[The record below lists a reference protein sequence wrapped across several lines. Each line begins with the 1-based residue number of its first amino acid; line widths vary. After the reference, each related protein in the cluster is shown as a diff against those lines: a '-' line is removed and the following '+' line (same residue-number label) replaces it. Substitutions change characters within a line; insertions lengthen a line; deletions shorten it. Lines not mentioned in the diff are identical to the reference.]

1 MDDKSALSV
10 LLNVSNES
18 LNKEEQQK
26 ISIQILDGKSNDAV
40 PYAKVRMD
48 LFYPL
53 GRFEN
58 LIDNNTDVTADKYQ
72 AKTESAKFRVKPTS
86 TEID

>member
-1 MDDKSALSV
+1 M
-10 LLNVSNES
+10 
-18 LNKEEQQK
+18 
-26 ISIQILDGKSNDAV
+26 DGKSNGAV

-58 LIDNNTDVTADKYQ
+58 LIDNNTDEKGHFLYSWAANAGCEIGEYTITVRVTADKYQ